1 MIAGRAPRSP
11 EARPDPFADDGE
23 TMRDIRTCEVLH
35 EAKAAFQ
42 DALVEDSAVRDHHFV
57 GQLRQEPVYQ
67 IAEFF
72 FLLRA
77 FRLDS
82 EEKIRRYAEF
92 HNRHLEGLQAD
103 RTKMRRL
110 GLSPTRVRKG
120 MFSPDNIPKLVEN
133 YRAGVAAIDQS
144 DLSRLLI
151 EVMSPE
157 TCRKTTVV
165 LTEAGYL
172 ERRRSPYQSVLVRS
186 TGALERVFARCLR
199 HVRTALA
206 DDDAVADSVGAA
218 ADPDSGGAV
227 AGRDGAPPDRD
238 GTAEDRGD
246 AAPNRDGTAQDR
258 GDAGAGVSR

>member
-1 MIAGRAPRSP
+1 MRGGLGQLTAGTNPPSV
-11 EARPDPFADDGE
+11 EAGPDPFADQSE
-23 TMRDIRTCEVLH
+23 TMRDIRTCEALH
-35 EAKAAFQ
+35 EAKAVFQ
-42 DALVEDSAVRDHHFV
+42 DALVEGSAIQDRHFV

-72 FLLRA
+72 YLLRA
-77 FRLDS
+77 FGLDS
-82 EEKIRRYAEF
+82 EDKIRRYAEF
-92 HNRHLEGLQAD
+92 HNRHLEALRTD

-120 MFSPDNIPKLVEN
+120 MFSPDSIPKLVEN
-133 YRAGVAAIDQS
+133 YRAGDAAIDQS

-157 TCRKTTVV
+157 TCRKTTVA

-199 HVRTALA
+199 HVRSALVEDGEA
-206 DDDAVADSVGAA
+206 PDPDGAA
-218 ADPDSGGAV
+218 PDHGGAP
-227 AGRDGAPPDRD
+227 G
-238 GTAEDRGD
+238 
-246 AAPNRDGTAQDR
+246 
-258 GDAGAGVSR
+258 GVTQ